1 MKKDAL
7 KSSFVVGSIALVF
20 LIVGYQVAVFVHSAA
35 VAKIA
40 ADRDCPD
47 TVFVVVGDES
57 GKLHARHKDGKRKD
71 AECLFAWQGCRRES
85 H

>member
-40 ADRDCPD
+40 RMEGFAENGYRVVNNCGNDGGQ
-47 TVFVVVGDES
+47 TVNH
-57 GKLHARHKDGKRKD
+57 LHFHLLAGRNLQWPPG
-71 AECLFAWQGCRRES
+71 
-85 H
+85 

>member
-40 ADRDCPD
+40 ADRDCPEIKA
-47 TVFVVVGDES
+47 VPAF
-57 GKLHARHKDGKRKD
+57 R
-71 AECLFAWQGCRRES
+71 
-85 H
+85 

>member
-47 TVFVVVGDES
+47 TVFVAVGEI
-57 GKLHARHKDGKRKD
+57 GRAHV
-71 AECLFAWQGCRRES
+71 
-85 H
+85 